1 MVADPYNSTTLWSIA
16 FVRHLPSMCRDS
28 NTGRT
33 TLHDRFSGVDS
44 PSDPFSSLPSE
55 LPKPAIRAKGYWKF
69 GLQMVLM
76 TIVVLF
82 LAIAVRRAWIELH
95 TSPSEWRWDQL
106 HWGWISAGLLLSM
119 AGLAPLCIAWLQ
131 ILRDFRQSVP
141 WRAGAYA
148 YCLGQLGKYVPGKAM
163 VLILRVG
170 ELHRRG
176 AAVRPS
182 VVSVFIETLTN
193 FTTGAILGAILLQSM
208 SVPPWLS
215 WSAAACVPVAAL
227 LLLPHSFRW
236 VISRIAKSRVGRM
249 PESVSQAIDGRF
261 MLRTIVWCALSWL
274 LQGSAL
280 WAFVAGIQSDASVFT
295 AQAWFVCV
303 ASASLGAVAG
313 FLAMVPGGA
322 GVREVAVIGM
332 MSSIVPAPVALVSAV
347 VSRLG
352 SILGEVLLLA
362 ITWALD
368 RFLPDRPNR

>member
-1 MVADPYNSTTLWSIA
+1 
-16 FVRHLPSMCRDS
+16 MCRDS
-28 NTGRT
+28 NTSRT
-33 TLHDRFSGVDS
+33 TLHDRFSDVDS
-44 PSDPFSSLPSE
+44 TSEPPSE
-55 LPKPAIRAKGYWKF
+55 LPKPTLRNHWFWKI
-69 GLQMVLM
+69 GLQIVLM
-76 TIVVLF
+76 TIVVVF
-82 LAIAVRRAWIELH
+82 LSIAIQRAWVELH
-95 TSPSEWRWDQL
+95 ASPSEWRWDRL
-106 HWGWISAGLLLSM
+106 HWGWILAGLMLSM

-131 ILRDFRQSVP
+131 ILRDFRQNID
-141 WRAGAYA
+141 WQAGAYA

-163 VLILRVG
+163 VLVLRVG

-208 SVPPWLS
+208 AVPPWLL
-215 WSAAACVPVAAL
+215 WSATACIPIAAL

-249 PESVSQAIDGRF
+249 PESVSQAIHGRF
-261 MLRTIVWCALSWL
+261 MLRTILWCVLSWI

-295 AQAWFVCV
+295 TQAWLVCV

-322 GVREVAVIGM
+322 GVREVAVIGL

-352 SILGEVLLLA
+352 SILGEVLLLV

-368 RFLPDRPNR
+368 RFLPHRPNS